1 MGFSGVGYWLFRIA
15 VRTARTTGLTRPL
28 RKLMGPAAGRMVTGA
43 SDPERQHQ
51 VNGHSMYLAGP
62 GRYPPV
68 DMAMDRFEQATT
80 KLIESTVRPGMVVL
94 DIGAHAGYYTL
105 LAARGTGS
113 EGRVYAFEPEPE
125 NFKLLTKN
133 VEANG
138 YLNITPVNL
147 AVCNEVGSRTLFV
160 TSLDN
165 GRHSMYHHNLPE
177 SGQVDVDSI
186 TVDKFLEGEGWP
198 AVGLIKV
205 DVEGAESEV
214 LEGMEELFSRS
225 EDLKFIIE
233 FNPYLLK
240 NAGVDLLGFLDE
252 PAKFGFNVQYIDEQ
266 KGVID
271 LSPSQLGPMVERLVK
286 RENSLNL
293 FCSKQ

>member
-1 MGFSGVGYWLFRIA
+1 MGFSRIGYWLFRTAIK
-15 VRTARTTGLTRPL
+15 TARATGLTRPL
-28 RKLMGPAAGRMVTGA
+28 RKILGPAAGRMVTGA

-68 DMAMDRFEQATT
+68 DMAMDRFEPATT
-80 KLIESTVRPGMVVL
+80 ELIQSIVSSGMVVL

-105 LAARGTGS
+105 LAARGTGT

-133 VEANG
+133 IEANG

-147 AVCNEVGSRTLFV
+147 AVSDQVGTRTLFV

-165 GRHSMYHHNLPE
+165 GRHSMFHHSLPE
-177 SGQVDVDSI
+177 SGQIDVGSI
-186 TVDKFLEGEGWP
+186 TIDKFLEGEGWP
-198 AVGLIKV
+198 TIGLVKV

-214 LEGMEELFSRS
+214 LDGMRELFSRS
-225 EDLKFIIE
+225 TDVKLIIE
-233 FNPYLLK
+233 FNPCLLK
-240 NAGVDLLGFLDE
+240 GAGVDLLGFLDE
-252 PAKFGFNVQYIDEQ
+252 PAKLGFNVQYIDEQ
-266 KGVID
+266 KGAID
-271 LSPSQLGPMVERLVK
+271 LTPSQLGPMVERLVK

-293 FCSKQ
+293 FCSKK